1 MSLSDMPGAAPDPA
15 LGRLAADGPTAVALA
30 EPDRAVRPVW
40 IAGVVL
46 VNLGI
51 NAAFFG
57 PIQVLLGQQAEAFS
71 EGDKEAILALVTG
84 AGAAVSLVANP
95 LFGAFSDRTTS
106 RLGRRVPWVLFGAIL
121 GAAALI
127 ALAGA
132 PNVAVMTLLWCLVQ
146 AGCNGAYAAI
156 TAAIPDRVPVAQR
169 GTVGGLAAMGQ
180 TVGILVGAVIAA
192 AVTGNFAVGYL
203 VCAVALLAGVVL
215 YFFRNDD
222 VQLPAGAR
230 PPFSLAGFARGF
242 WISPALYPDFA
253 WAWLTRLLVNIG
265 NHMVTLYLLFF
276 LKDAVRLEETQG
288 IAPEFGVLVL
298 TGLYAVMVIIT
309 SVIGGRLSDR
319 MGKRKPLVIIS
330 SVIIA
335 VASLILAFAPNWAGA
350 LLGASV
356 LGIGFGCYLAVD
368 FALITQVLPAALSR
382 GKDLG
387 VLNIANSLPQ
397 VLAPLIAFPF
407 VTLWGGYVSLYV
419 AAAVIGLLGAVFVV
433 KIKGVD

>member
-1 MSLSDMPGAAPDPA
+1 MSMSETTAP
-15 LGRLAADGPTAVALA
+15 ALA
-30 EPDRAVRPVW
+30 EPDRRVRPIW
-40 IAGVVL
+40 TAGVVL
-46 VNLGI
+46 VNVGI

-57 PIQVLLGQQAEAFS
+57 PLQVLMGQQAAAFS
-71 EGDKEAILALVTG
+71 EPDKEAILALVTG

-95 LFGAFSDRTTS
+95 LCGAFSDRTTS
-106 RLGRRVPWVLFGAIL
+106 RRGRRVPWVVAGAVL

-156 TAAIPDRVPVAQR
+156 TAAIPDRVPVPQR

-180 TVGILVGAVIAA
+180 TVGILAGAVIAA
-192 AVTGNFAVGYL
+192 AVTGNFAAGYL
-203 VCAVALLAGVVL
+203 VSALALLAGVVL

-222 VQLPAGAR
+222 VPLPAGAR
-230 PPFSLAGFARGF
+230 PPFSLAGFVRGF
-242 WISPALYPDFA
+242 WISPARHPDFA

-265 NHMVTLYLLFF
+265 NHMITLYLLFF
-276 LKDAVRLEETQG
+276 LTDAVRVRETQG
-288 IAPEFGVLVL
+288 IEPELGVLIL

-309 SVIGGRLSDR
+309 SVAGGRLSDR
-319 MGKRKPLVIIS
+319 MGRRKPLVIIS
-330 SVIIA
+330 SAVIA
-335 VASLILAFAPNWAGA
+335 AASLILAFAPTWPGA
-350 LLGASV
+350 LAGASV
-356 LGIGFGCYLAVD
+356 LGLGFGCYLAVD
-368 FALITQVLPAALSR
+368 FALITEVLPTALNR

-387 VLNIANSLPQ
+387 VINIANSLPQ

-407 VTLWGGYVSLYV
+407 VALWGGYVSLYV
-419 AAAVIGLLGAVFVV
+419 AAAAIGLLGAVFVV

>member
-1 MSLSDMPGAAPDPA
+1 
-15 LGRLAADGPTAVALA
+15 
-30 EPDRAVRPVW
+30 
-40 IAGVVL
+40 
-46 VNLGI
+46 
-51 NAAFFG
+51 
-57 PIQVLLGQQAEAFS
+57 
-71 EGDKEAILALVTG
+71 
-84 AGAAVSLVANP
+84 
-95 LFGAFSDRTTS
+95 
-106 RLGRRVPWVLFGAIL
+106 VPWVLFGAVL

-156 TAAIPDRVPVAQR
+156 TAAIPDRVPVPQR

-180 TVGILVGAVIAA
+180 TVGILLGAVIAA
-192 AVTGNFAVGYL
+192 AVTGNFAAGYL

-215 YFFRNDD
+215 YYFKNDD
-222 VQLPAGAR
+222 VPLPAQAR
-230 PPFSLAGFARGF
+230 PPFSLAGFVRGF
-242 WISPALYPDFA
+242 WISPARYPDFA

-276 LKDAVRLEETQG
+276 LNDAVRVRETQG
-288 IAPEFGVLVL
+288 IEPEFGVLIL

-319 MGKRKPLVIIS
+319 MGRRKPLVIIS
-330 SVIIA
+330 SAVIA
-335 VASLILAFAPNWAGA
+335 AASLILAFAPTWPGA
-350 LLGASV
+350 LIGASV

-368 FALITQVLPAALSR
+368 FALITEVLPTALNR

-387 VLNIANSLPQ
+387 VINIANSLPQ

-407 VTLWGGYVSLYV
+407 VAHWGGYVGLYV

>member
-15 LGRLAADGPTAVALA
+15 RHGPAAPGPTAVALA
-30 EPDRAVRPVW
+30 EPDRPVRPVW
-40 IAGVVL
+40 ISGVVL
-46 VNLGI
+46 VNVGI

-57 PIQVLLGQQAEAFS
+57 PLQVLLGQQAAAFS

-132 PNVAVMTLLWCLVQ
+132 PSVAIMTLLWCLVQ

-180 TVGILVGAVIAA
+180 TVGILAGAVIAA
-192 AVTGNFAVGYL
+192 AVAGNFAAGYL
-203 VCAVALLAGVVL
+203 VCAVALLAGVGL
-215 YFFRNDD
+215 YYFKNDD
-222 VQLPAGAR
+222 VPLPAGSR
-230 PPFSLAGFARGF
+230 PPFSLAAFARGF
-242 WISPALYPDFA
+242 WISPVLYPDFA

-288 IAPEFGVLVL
+288 IAPEFGVLIL

-319 MGKRKPLVIIS
+319 MGRRKPLVIIS

-335 VASLILAFAPNWAGA
+335 VASLILAFAPNWTGA

-368 FALITQVLPAALSR
+368 FALITQVLPTALSR
-382 GKDLG
+382 GRDLG
-387 VLNIANSLPQ
+387 VINIANSLPQ

-407 VTLWGGYVSLYV
+407 VTLWGGYVSLYI
-419 AAAVIGLLGAVFVV
+419 AAAVIGLLGALFVV

>member
-1 MSLSDMPGAAPDPA
+1 
-15 LGRLAADGPTAVALA
+15 
-30 EPDRAVRPVW
+30 
-40 IAGVVL
+40 
-46 VNLGI
+46 
-51 NAAFFG
+51 
-57 PIQVLLGQQAEAFS
+57 
-71 EGDKEAILALVTG
+71 VTG
-84 AGAAVSLVANP
+84 AGAVVSLVANP
-95 LFGAFSDRTTS
+95 LFGAFSDRTAS
-106 RLGRRVPWVLFGAIL
+106 RLGRRVPWVLVGAVL

-132 PNVAVMTLLWCLVQ
+132 PSVAVMTLLWCLVQ
-146 AGCNGAYAAI
+146 AGCNGAYAAV
-156 TAAIPDRVPVAQR
+156 TAAIPDRVPVPQR

-180 TVGILVGAVIAA
+180 TVGILLGAVIAA

-203 VCAVALLAGVVL
+203 ICAAALLAGVVL

-222 VQLPAGAR
+222 VPLPAQAR
-230 PPFSLAGFARGF
+230 PRFSLAGFVKGF
-242 WISPALYPDFA
+242 WISPAVYPDFA

-265 NHMVTLYLLFF
+265 NHMVTLYLLYF
-276 LKDAVRLEETQG
+276 LQDAVHIEETEG
-288 IAPEFGVLVL
+288 ITPESGVLVL

-319 MGKRKPLVIIS
+319 LGKRKPLVILS
-330 SVIIA
+330 SAIIA
-335 VASLILAFAPNWAGA
+335 VASLILAFAPTWTGG
-350 LLGASV
+350 LIGASV

-368 FALITQVLPAALSR
+368 FALITQVLPTALNR

-387 VLNIANSLPQ
+387 VINIANSLPQ

-407 VTLWGGYVSLYV
+407 VVLWGGYVSLYV

>member
-1 MSLSDMPGAAPDPA
+1 MSLSDLPGAAPDPA
-15 LGRLAADGPTAVALA
+15 HGPAAGQLRAGALA
-30 EPDRAVRPVW
+30 EPERAVRPVW

-51 NAAFFG
+51 NAAFFA
-57 PIQVLLGQQAEAFS
+57 PLQVLLGQQAATFS
-71 EGDKEAILALVTG
+71 EADKEAILALVTG

-95 LFGAFSDRTTS
+95 LFGAFSDRTS
-106 RLGRRVPWVLFGAIL
+106 ARMGRRVPWVLFGAIL
-121 GAAALI
+121 GAVALI

-132 PNVAVMTLLWCLVQ
+132 PNVASMTLIWCLVQ

-180 TVGILVGAVIAA
+180 TVGILAGAVIAA

-215 YFFRNDD
+215 YFFRSDD
-222 VQLPAGAR
+222 VPLPAEVR
-230 PPFSLAGFARGF
+230 PPFRLADFATGF
-242 WISPALYPDFA
+242 WISPVLYPDFG

-265 NHMVTLYLLFF
+265 NHMITLYLLFF
-276 LKDAVRLEETQG
+276 LTDAVQLEQTQG
-288 IAPEFGVLVL
+288 IPPELGVLVL
-298 TGLYAVMVIIT
+298 TGLYAVMVIIS
-309 SVIGGRLSDR
+309 SVIGGRISDR

-330 SVIIA
+330 SLIIA
-335 VASLILAFAPNWAGA
+335 AAALILAFAPSWTGA

-356 LGIGFGCYLAVD
+356 LGLGFGCYLAVD
-368 FALITQVLPAALSR
+368 FALITQVLPAARSR
-382 GKDLG
+382 GRDLG

-407 VTLWGGYVSLYV
+407 VTMWGGYVSLFV